1 MYRLWGNYIGGI
13 SSDILSVKGEDKIMR
28 RRTTTQK
35 LQQAITNNL
44 LHITKAEVYYKTSRN
59 TETIDTD
66 KFKDSLDFLCE
77 SGVFA
82 DFVDWHYE
90 KNISTKDEYILDS
103 GAMNPYS
110 ENVVT
115 AYLRVADGVNVEDI
129 ERTLLFSEEE

>member
-1 MYRLWGNYIGGI
+1 
-13 SSDILSVKGEDKIMR
+13 MR
-28 RRTTTQK
+28 KVTTTSK
-35 LQQAITNNL
+35 INEAITNNL
-44 LHITKAEVYYKTSRN
+44 LHITKTEVHYKTSN
-59 TETIDTD
+59 KTEIIDAD

-115 AYLRVADGVNVEDI
+115 VYLRVADGVNGEDVEKA
-129 ERTLLFSEEE
+129 LLSLEEQTNDNY